1 MMQINVT
8 NAENEFTKLVHL
20 LENGEEDSIIITRNG
35 KPIAVMSPFPTDTSR
50 RIGIAKGKF
59 KDPENF
65 DQLDCLD
72 L

>member
-1 MMQINVT
+1 MMQINAT
-8 NAENEFTKLVHL
+8 NAEKEFTKLVHL

-35 KPIAVMSPFPTDTSR
+35 KPIAVMSPFSTDTSR

>member
-1 MMQINVT
+1 MIQIST
-8 NAENEFTKLVHL
+8 NHAEKEFTKLVHL
-20 LENGEEDSIIITRNG
+20 LETGEEESIIITRDG
-35 KPIAVMSPFPTDTSR
+35 KPIAVMSPFSTDTSR
-50 RIGIAKGKF
+50 RIDIAKGKF